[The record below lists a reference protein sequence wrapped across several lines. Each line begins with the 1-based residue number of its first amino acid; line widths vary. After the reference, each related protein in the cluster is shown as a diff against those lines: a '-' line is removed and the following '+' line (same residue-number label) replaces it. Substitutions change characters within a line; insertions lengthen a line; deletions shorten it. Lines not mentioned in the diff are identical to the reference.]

1 MKNVDKRQ
9 DLLESMFM
17 ISIADNN
24 SKELIIKKTEEVFKS
39 KIKKMTKRE
48 KKELKENIGDTLK
61 TFAFIRTKT
70 LLRLIALGKRDLCDI
85 EVSLYWIEYS
95 LERLVLDLR
104 V

>member
-61 TFAFIRTKT
+61 TFAFIRTKM